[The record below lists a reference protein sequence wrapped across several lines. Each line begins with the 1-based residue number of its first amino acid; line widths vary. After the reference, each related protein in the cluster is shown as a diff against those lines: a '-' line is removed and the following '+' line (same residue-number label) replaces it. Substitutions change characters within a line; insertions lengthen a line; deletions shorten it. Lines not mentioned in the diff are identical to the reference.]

1 MKVLLLSPHMDD
13 VELGA
18 GGTVIKLLEKNCQII
33 WVVFSTCEDAVP
45 EGSPPDTLKK
55 EFLSVVSNLGIDN
68 YRVYDFENKN
78 FPAHRGKI
86 LSQLAEIKEEF
97 NPDLVICPSLN
108 DFHQDHKTVYEE
120 TIRIFKKSTK
130 IIGFELPWN
139 NLEFNQ
145 QLFVRLTE
153 KHIEK
158 KWKILSL
165 YKSQFI
171 KQRNYF
177 SKEFIQ
183 GWAKMRGIQCN
194 AEYAE
199 AFEVMRWMI

>member
-1 MKVLLLSPHMDD
+1 MKVLLLSPHTDD
-13 VELGA
+13 IELGA
-18 GGTVIKLLEKNCQII
+18 GGAITKLLEENCKII

-45 EGSPPDTLKK
+45 EGSPSDTLKK
-55 EFLSVVSNLGIDN
+55 EFLSVVSNLGIDE

-78 FPAHRGKI
+78 FPAYRGKI
-86 LSQLAEIKEEF
+86 LNQLVQIKKNF
-97 NPDLVICPSLN
+97 DPDLVICPSLA
-108 DFHQDHKTVYEE
+108 DFHQDHKTISEE
-120 TIRIFKKSTK
+120 AVRIFKKDVK

-139 NLEFNQ
+139 NLIFKP
-145 QLFVRLTE
+145 QLFVRLTK
-153 KHIEK
+153 KHADK
-158 KWKILSL
+158 KWEILSL

-177 SKEFIQ
+177 SKEFIY